1 MNISLST
8 WNVVPLS
15 NDPFLYQDNMFSN
28 FVGGTHLHVCERV
41 RSSGQVGGQAE
52 IDVVIL
58 HIGTHLQ
65 IVRTGIGIVVS

>member
-1 MNISLST
+1 
-8 WNVVPLS
+8 
-15 NDPFLYQDNMFSN
+15 MFSN
-28 FVGGTHLHVCERV
+28 FVGGTHLHVCERM